1 MAAAPFLLFLAAWG
15 ADKLWPLPLHEVNP
29 ARVVVAQD
37 GTPLWRFADA
47 DGIWRYPVTIEDVS
61 PRYLEALIN
70 YEDRWF
76 WKHPGVN
83 PFSVARA
90 AWQDLTSGR
99 VISGGSTLTMQVA
112 RLLDP
117 HPKTFGGKIRQLW
130 RALQLEWHL
139 SKREILTLYL
149 NRAPFGGTL
158 QGIGAASWA
167 YLGKSPANL
176 SYSEAAMLAVLPQ
189 APSRLRPDR
198 WPERA
203 EAARN
208 KVLERMAVQ
217 GVWSREQVKESREE
231 PIWLAPRQM
240 PQLAPLFSRMML
252 GKSKSDKITT
262 TLDAGLQRRL
272 EELAQNWKGRLPPRS
287 SLAMIVVD
295 HTDMRVRGWV
305 GSVDLND
312 DSRFGHVDMV
322 NSIRSPGSVLK
333 PFVYGLALDEG
344 LIHPASLLQDV
355 PRRTGDYRP
364 GNFDSG
370 FHGPISMSEA
380 LVRSL
385 NLPAVQVLEAYG
397 PKRFAAKL
405 RNVGLPLY
413 LPNGAAPNLSL
424 ILGGAGAKLE
434 DMAAAYTAFARH
446 GKAGKLRLQPDDPLL
461 ERPLMSSGA
470 AWIIRRIMADEAQPL
485 PDSAL
490 PRVAPLA
497 WKTGTSYGYR
507 DAWAIGVNARYVI
520 GIWTGRPDGT
530 PVVGQFGFAS
540 AVPLL
545 NQVNNILLSR
555 SANLPEDP
563 RPNSVTRGV
572 ICWPGGQSLPEG
584 DGNCRRRLATWL
596 LDGSQPPTLLL
607 PEQEGINGIRFP
619 IWLDENGKR
628 VAADCP
634 QARQEM
640 INVWPLP
647 LEPWLP
653 ASERR
658 AVRLPPASTSCPPY
672 GHDAQLPLQ
681 QSQAFVVFRVADAGD
696 GVFRAKALG
705 HQAAEHVGFIA
716 GGGGNHDVRLGHVR
730 LNESFGI
737 SAVAADAQHI
747 QRVLAVLKHFFIPVD
762 HHHIVALGGQMF
774 GQGMSYL
781 SVAHHKNPHA
791 AIPPF
796 RLKAIGIHSITCCR
810 KRKHPGKIFSGE
822 RRRKNGASGK
832 TFAQAACGVDFPR
845 EICYN
850 VENPAYGGNAHEDDL
865 SLVWQGTGSNPACVC
880 EADSRH
886 VRADGPAGQAR
897 RGGLAGG

>member
-1 MAAAPFLLFLAAWG
+1 MNGWRGKRGRWLWLAGAPLFILLALWT
-15 ADKLWPLPLHEVNP
+15 ADNLWPLPLNEVHP
-29 ARVVVAQD
+29 ARVVVAHD

-47 DGIWRYPVTIEDVS
+47 GGIWRYPVTIEEVS

-76 WKHPGVN
+76 WRHPGVN

-90 AWQDLTSGR
+90 AWQDLTAGR

-117 HPKTFGGKIRQLW
+117 HPRTFGGKIRQLW

-139 SKREILTLYL
+139 SKRDILTLYL

-167 YLGKSPANL
+167 YFGKPPARL
-176 SYSEAAMLAVLPQ
+176 SYADAALLAMLPQ

-208 KVLERMAVQ
+208 KVLDRMAAQ
-217 GVWSREQVKESREE
+217 GVWPAETVRESREE
-231 PIWLAPRQM
+231 PVWLAPRQM
-240 PQLAPLFSRMML
+240 PQLAPLFARMML
-252 GKSKSDKITT
+252 SKSQSDKIVT
-262 TLDAGLQRRL
+262 TLDAGLQRQL
-272 EELAQNWKGRLPPRS
+272 EDLARAWKGRLPARS

-295 HTDMRVRGWV
+295 HTDMSVRGWV

-322 NSIRSPGSVLK
+322 TAIRSPGSVLK
-333 PFVYGLALDEG
+333 PFVYGLALDDA

-370 FHGPISMSEA
+370 FHGPVSMSDA

-413 LPNGAAPNLSL
+413 LPAGAAPNLSL
-424 ILGGAGAKLE
+424 ILGGAGARLDE
-434 DMAAAYTAFARH
+434 MAAAYSAFARH
-446 GKAGKLRLQPDDPLL
+446 GKAAKLRLQPDDPLS
-461 ERPLMSSGA
+461 ERPLMSPGA

-485 PDSAL
+485 PDNAL
-490 PRVAPLA
+490 PRIVPLA

-507 DAWAIGVNARYVI
+507 DAWAIGVNARYII

-545 NQVNNILLSR
+545 NQVNNLLLAHAGR
-555 SANLPEDP
+555 LPEDP
-563 RPNSVTRGV
+563 RPQTVSRGV
-572 ICWPGGQSLPEG
+572 ICWPGGQSLPPG
-584 DGNCRRRLATWL
+584 DSNCRRRLATWL
-596 LDGSQPPTLLL
+596 LDDSQPPTLLL

-619 IWLDENGKR
+619 VWLDDTGRR

-634 QARQEM
+634 QAREHTF
-640 INVWPLP
+640 IVWPRP

-653 ASERR
+653 STERR
-658 AVRLPPASTSCPPY
+658 SARLPVASALCPPLQ
-672 GHDAQLPLQ
+672 GSNAAPLMLSGIREGAVIRQLPGQENVTLPV
-681 QSQAFVVFRVADAGD
+681 STTG
-696 GVFRAKALG
+696 GKG
-705 HQAAEHVGFIA
+705 HRWWFLNGEPVNSANNRLSLLLNIA
-716 GGGGNHDVRLGHVR
+716 GRYQLVVID
-730 LNESFGI
+730 ESGQ
-737 SAVAADAQHI
+737 VAA
-747 QRVLAVLKHFFIPVD
+747 VNFEL
-762 HHHIVALGGQMF
+762 
-774 GQGMSYL
+774 
-781 SVAHHKNPHA
+781 
-791 AIPPF
+791 
-796 RLKAIGIHSITCCR
+796 
-810 KRKHPGKIFSGE
+810 
-822 RRRKNGASGK
+822 
-832 TFAQAACGVDFPR
+832 
-845 EICYN
+845 
-850 VENPAYGGNAHEDDL
+850 
-865 SLVWQGTGSNPACVC
+865 
-880 EADSRH
+880 
-886 VRADGPAGQAR
+886 
-897 RGGLAGG
+897 

>member
-1 MAAAPFLLFLAAWG
+1 
-15 ADKLWPLPLHEVNP
+15 
-29 ARVVVAQD
+29 
-37 GTPLWRFADA
+37 
-47 DGIWRYPVTIEDVS
+47 
-61 PRYLEALIN
+61 
-70 YEDRWF
+70 
-76 WKHPGVN
+76 
-83 PFSVARA
+83 
-90 AWQDLTSGR
+90 
-99 VISGGSTLTMQVA
+99 MQVA

-217 GVWSREQVKESREE
+217 GVWSRERVKESREE

-252 GKSKSDKITT
+252 GKSKSDKIVT

-485 PDSAL
+485 PDGAL

-555 SANLPEDP
+555 SVNLPEDP
-563 RPNSVTRGV
+563 RPDSVSRGV

-658 AVRLPPASTSCPPY
+658 AVRLPPASTICPPY

-681 QSQAFVVFRVADAGD
+681 LTGVRD
-696 GVFRAKALG
+696 GAIIKRLPG
-705 HQAAEHVGFIA
+705 AAEA
-716 GGGGNHDVRLGHVR
+716 TLPLQSSGG
-730 LNESFGI
+730 
-737 SAVAADAQHI
+737 A
-747 QRVLAVLKHFFIPVD
+747 
-762 HHHIVALGGQMF
+762 
-774 GQGMSYL
+774 
-781 SVAHHKNPHA
+781 
-791 AIPPF
+791 
-796 RLKAIGIHSITCCR
+796 
-810 KRKHPGKIFSGE
+810 GE
-822 RRRKNGASGK
+822 RWWFLNGEPLTERG
-832 TFAQAACGVDFPR
+832 R
-845 EICYN
+845 N
-850 VENPAYGGNAHEDDL
+850 VTLHLTDKGDYQLLVMDD
-865 SLVWQGTGSNPACVC
+865 V
-880 EADSRH
+880 
-886 VRADGPAGQAR
+886 GQIATVKFVMQ
-897 RGGLAGG
+897 

>member
-1 MAAAPFLLFLAAWG
+1 MNGWRGKRGRWLWLAGAPLFILLALWT
-15 ADKLWPLPLHEVNP
+15 ADNLWPLPLNEVHP
-29 ARVVVAQD
+29 ARVVVAHD

-47 DGIWRYPVTIEDVS
+47 GGIWRYPVTIEEVS

-76 WKHPGVN
+76 WRHPGVN

-90 AWQDLTSGR
+90 AWQDLTAGR

-117 HPKTFGGKIRQLW
+117 HPRTFGGKIRQLW

-139 SKREILTLYL
+139 SKRDILTLYL

-167 YLGKSPANL
+167 YFGKPPARL
-176 SYSEAAMLAVLPQ
+176 SYADAALLAMLPQ

-208 KVLERMAVQ
+208 KVLDRMAAQ
-217 GVWSREQVKESREE
+217 GVWPAETVRESREE
-231 PIWLAPRQM
+231 PVWLAPRQM
-240 PQLAPLFSRMML
+240 PQLAPLFARMML
-252 GKSKSDKITT
+252 SKSQSDKIVT
-262 TLDAGLQRRL
+262 TLDAGLQRQL
-272 EELAQNWKGRLPPRS
+272 EDLARAWKGRLPARS

-295 HTDMRVRGWV
+295 HTDMSVRGWV

-322 NSIRSPGSVLK
+322 TAIRSPGSVLK
-333 PFVYGLALDEG
+333 PFVYGLALDDA

-370 FHGPISMSEA
+370 FHGPVSMSDA

-413 LPNGAAPNLSL
+413 LPAGAAPNLSL
-424 ILGGAGAKLE
+424 ILGGAGARLDE
-434 DMAAAYTAFARH
+434 MAAAYSAFARH
-446 GKAGKLRLQPDDPLL
+446 GKAAKLRLQPDDPLS
-461 ERPLMSSGA
+461 ERPLMSPGA

-485 PDSAL
+485 PDNAL
-490 PRVAPLA
+490 PRIVPLA

-507 DAWAIGVNARYVI
+507 DAWAIGVNARYII

-545 NQVNNILLSR
+545 NQVNNLLLAHAGR
-555 SANLPEDP
+555 LPEDP
-563 RPNSVTRGV
+563 RPQTVSRGV
-572 ICWPGGQSLPEG
+572 ICWPGGQSLPPG
-584 DGNCRRRLATWL
+584 DSNCRRRLATWL
-596 LDGSQPPTLLL
+596 LDDSQPPTLLL

-619 IWLDENGKR
+619 VWLDDTGRR

-634 QARQEM
+634 QAREHTF
-640 INVWPLP
+640 IVWPRP

-653 ASERR
+653 STERR
-658 AVRLPPASTSCPPY
+658 SARLPVASALCPPLQ
-672 GHDAQLPLQ
+672 GSNAAPLMLSGIREGAVIRQLPGQENVTLPV
-681 QSQAFVVFRVADAGD
+681 STTG
-696 GVFRAKALG
+696 GKG
-705 HQAAEHVGFIA
+705 HRWWFLNGEPVNSANNRLSLLLNIA
-716 GGGGNHDVRLGHVR
+716 GRYQLVVID
-730 LNESFGI
+730 ESGQ
-737 SAVAADAQHI
+737 VAA
-747 QRVLAVLKHFFIPVD
+747 VNF
-762 HHHIVALGGQMF
+762 
-774 GQGMSYL
+774 
-781 SVAHHKNPHA
+781 
-791 AIPPF
+791 
-796 RLKAIGIHSITCCR
+796 
-810 KRKHPGKIFSGE
+810 E
-822 RRRKNGASGK
+822 
-832 TFAQAACGVDFPR
+832 
-845 EICYN
+845 
-850 VENPAYGGNAHEDDL
+850 
-865 SLVWQGTGSNPACVC
+865 
-880 EADSRH
+880 
-886 VRADGPAGQAR
+886 
-897 RGGLAGG
+897 

>member
-1 MAAAPFLLFLAAWG
+1 MNGWRGKRGRWLWLAGAPLFILLALWT
-15 ADKLWPLPLHEVNP
+15 ADNLWPLPLNEVHP
-29 ARVVVAQD
+29 ARVVVAHD

-47 DGIWRYPVTIEDVS
+47 GGIWRYPVTIEEVS

-76 WKHPGVN
+76 WRHPGVN

-90 AWQDLTSGR
+90 AWQDLTAGR

-117 HPKTFGGKIRQLW
+117 HPRTFGGKIRQLW

-139 SKREILTLYL
+139 SKRDILTLYL

-167 YLGKSPANL
+167 YFGKPPARL
-176 SYSEAAMLAVLPQ
+176 SYADAALLAMLPQ

-208 KVLERMAVQ
+208 KVLDRMAAQ
-217 GVWSREQVKESREE
+217 GVWPAETVRESREE
-231 PIWLAPRQM
+231 PVWLAPRQM
-240 PQLAPLFSRMML
+240 PQLAPLFARMML
-252 GKSKSDKITT
+252 SKSQSDKIVT
-262 TLDAGLQRRL
+262 TLDAGLQRQL
-272 EELAQNWKGRLPPRS
+272 EDLARAWKGRLPARS

-295 HTDMRVRGWV
+295 HTDMSVRGWV

-322 NSIRSPGSVLK
+322 TAIRSPGSVLK
-333 PFVYGLALDEG
+333 PFVYGLALDDA

-370 FHGPISMSEA
+370 FHGPVSMSDA

-413 LPNGAAPNLSL
+413 LPAGAAPNLSL
-424 ILGGAGAKLE
+424 ILGGAGARLDE
-434 DMAAAYTAFARH
+434 MAAAYSAFARH
-446 GKAGKLRLQPDDPLL
+446 GKAAKLRLQPDDPLS
-461 ERPLMSSGA
+461 ERPLMSPGA

-485 PDSAL
+485 PDNAL
-490 PRVAPLA
+490 PRIVPLA

-507 DAWAIGVNARYVI
+507 DAWAIGVNARYII

-545 NQVNNILLSR
+545 NQVNNLLLAHAGR
-555 SANLPEDP
+555 LPEDP
-563 RPNSVTRGV
+563 RPQTVSRGV
-572 ICWPGGQSLPEG
+572 ICWPGGQSLPPG
-584 DGNCRRRLATWL
+584 DSNCRRRLATWL
-596 LDGSQPPTLLL
+596 LDDSQPPTLLL

-619 IWLDENGKR
+619 VWLDDTGRR

-634 QARQEM
+634 QAREHTF
-640 INVWPLP
+640 IVWPRP

-653 ASERR
+653 STERR
-658 AVRLPPASTSCPPY
+658 SARLPVASALCPPLQ
-672 GHDAQLPLQ
+672 GSNAAPLMLSGIREGAVIRQLPGQENVTLPV
-681 QSQAFVVFRVADAGD
+681 STTG
-696 GVFRAKALG
+696 GKG
-705 HQAAEHVGFIA
+705 HRWWFLNGEPVNSANNRLSLLLNIA
-716 GGGGNHDVRLGHVR
+716 GRYQLVVID
-730 LNESFGI
+730 ESGQ
-737 SAVAADAQHI
+737 VAA
-747 QRVLAVLKHFFIPVD
+747 
-762 HHHIVALGGQMF
+762 
-774 GQGMSYL
+774 
-781 SVAHHKNPHA
+781 
-791 AIPPF
+791 
-796 RLKAIGIHSITCCR
+796 
-810 KRKHPGKIFSGE
+810 
-822 RRRKNGASGK
+822 
-832 TFAQAACGVDFPR
+832 
-845 EICYN
+845 
-850 VENPAYGGNAHEDDL
+850 
-865 SLVWQGTGSNPACVC
+865 
-880 EADSRH
+880 
-886 VRADGPAGQAR
+886 
-897 RGGLAGG
+897 